1 MRKTILLVDDDTD
14 IIATN
19 KMILEKNGYNTLTAH
34 NSGDALKLANTR
46 HPDAAIIDVMM
57 DTPDEG
63 FVLARDLRKSE
74 TTKKM
79 PLIMLT
85 SVNDV
90 NRSQGHKFRFS
101 DKDRD
106 DAWLP
111 VDRFLD
117 KPVKPETL
125 VSTLQ
130 EVLR

>member
-1 MRKTILLVDDDTD
+1 
-14 IIATN
+14 
-19 KMILEKNGYNTLTAH
+19 
-34 NSGDALKLANTR
+34 
-46 HPDAAIIDVMM
+46 M